1 MKITK
6 KLLALALAM
15 VFILA
20 ACGGADNSSNT
31 GTDNSQEGSTRASGL
46 INVVSR
52 EDGSGTRGA
61 FVEIVGVVDENDEDA
76 TSLEADIQNGTDK
89 VIAAVAGDDRAIGYI
104 SLGSLNDDV
113 KAIKVDGVEATEE
126 NVLSGDYKIQRPL
139 LFVYKF
145 ILTAKTSEFDKVKGL
160 DMGADDYVTKPFGV
174 MELISRIKALL
185 RRIPVKNDDD
195 NILQHEDL
203 QVNLET
209 REVQLSGHAIDLT
222 YKEFE
227 LLVYLLENKEK
238 VLSRE
243 KIMTRVWGY
252 DYMGETRTVDVHIRT
267 LRSKLSDKSDLI
279 KTVRN
284 IGYKLGE

>member
-1 MKITK
+1 MHHIIVCEDDINIRE
-6 KLLALALAM
+6 LIVYALN
-15 VFILA
+15 
-20 ACGGADNSSNT
+20 NS
-31 GTDNSQEGSTRASGL
+31 GYKASGVNGAKELESFFKENTADLL
-46 INVVSR
+46 ILDLMLDG
-52 EDGSGTRGA
+52 EDGY
-61 FVEIVGVVDENDEDA
+61 
-76 TSLEADIQNGTDK
+76 DILKKIRKDDK
-89 VIAAVAGDDRAIGYI
+89 LHDLPVI
-104 SLGSLNDDV
+104 
-113 KAIKVDGVEATEE
+113 
-126 NVLSGDYKIQRPL
+126 
-139 LFVYKF
+139 

-185 RRIPVKNDDD
+185 RRIPAKNDDD